1 VASVNS
7 LPQIRED
14 GAADPAASAPLTPRR
29 KLPAAQIDVRP
40 YSYAAAHRLE
50 AELGV
55 SHALA
60 QILVRRGL
68 ADPGEARAWLR
79 ADEEHAPSEFNG
91 MAEACSLIL
100 GHVERGS
107 RITVHGDYDVDGVTS
122 TTILVKALRALEA
135 DVDWFLP
142 SRSEDGYGLSTS
154 TVQKLAARGTKLLIT
169 VDCGITSVDE
179 VDAAR
184 AAGLD
189 VLVTDHHAP
198 RADGVLPRAPIVHP
212 AVSEY
217 PCVDL
222 CAAGVAYKLAG
233 ALAEAAGADP
243 ARADE
248 DLDLVALAT
257 LADVVPLRGE
267 NRRLVRAGLRALA
280 VTPKPGLRA
289 LMRVSRLDPG
299 HADATA
305 VAFRLAPRINAAG
318 RMHRADAGVE
328 LLLTDDEE
336 RATAVAG
343 ELDSANAERRAVEQR
358 ITWEAEALVA
368 EQGERPAYVLAA
380 EGWHPGVIGIVASRI
395 AERWHRP
402 ALLIA
407 LDGEGPAT
415 GSGRSIAG
423 FDLLEA
429 LHSAAET
436 MERYGGHRA
445 AAGLTIQ
452 PGRIAALRE
461 QFETHAA
468 SVLEPGDLFP
478 RRRVDAVV
486 AGPGLGLALA
496 DELGRLEPC
505 GAGNPGVSLLVPSAQ
520 VRDVRPMGED
530 GKHARFSLESGAA
543 RARAVAFGCDGKP
556 PGDGQA
562 LVDALVRLE
571 CHEWNG
577 AEEPRLI
584 VRDARPVR
592 PAPIRVLG
600 EPEPGAPWLAAML
613 AELDAP
619 PEIEPSGPPPETA
632 RVEVDRR
639 AEGPSGVLADLVA
652 SGEPTL
658 AVCADVPRRHR
669 GLAARLG
676 GFALCSWRALAQ
688 DPHLADAYVHVVE
701 LDPPTSAG
709 LRAAAARGPSGGF
722 LHLAWGPA
730 ELRFSQQI
738 LEQEFGLRAS
748 LAALYRS
755 LRDREGTAGEELEA
769 VLRGDGTHAR
779 SAILAGRG
787 VRVLSELGLVSLD
800 RDLPALKVLSSERT
814 ELERSPA
821 FRAYAK
827 QLEDGKTYLR
837 RQTAAAE

>member
-1 VASVNS
+1 MQS
-7 LPQIRED
+7 PQQ
-14 GAADPAASAPLTPRR
+14 PRR
-29 KLPAAQIDVRP
+29 KPPTAQIDVRP
-40 YSYAAAHRLE
+40 YSYAAAHNLE
-50 AELGV
+50 THLGV

-68 ADPGEARAWLR
+68 GDPAEARAWLK
-79 ADEEHAPSEFNG
+79 ADEEHAASEFAG
-91 MAEACSLIL
+91 IAEACSLVL
-100 GHVERGS
+100 GHVEAGS
-107 RITVHGDYDVDGVTS
+107 RITIHGDYDVDGVTS
-122 TTILVKALRALEA
+122 TTILVKALRALGA

-142 SRSEDGYGLSTS
+142 SRSEDGYGLSTA
-154 TVQKLAARGTKLLIT
+154 TVERLTKRGTALLIT

-179 VDAAR
+179 VAAAR
-184 AAGLD
+184 AARLD

-198 RADGVLPRAPIVHP
+198 RADGQLPDAPIVHP
-212 AVSEY
+212 AVSGY

-233 ALAEAAGADP
+233 ALAAAAGEDP
-243 ARADE
+243 TRADE

-267 NRRLVRAGLRALA
+267 NRRLVRTGLRALA
-280 VTPKPGLRA
+280 VTAKPGLRA
-289 LMRVSRLDPG
+289 LMRVARLDPG

-328 LLLTDDEE
+328 LLLTTDAD
-336 RATAVAG
+336 RATAIAN
-343 ELDSANAERRAVEQR
+343 ELDSANAERRSVEQR
-358 ITWEAEALVA
+358 MTWEAEALVA
-368 EQGERPAYVLAA
+368 EQGERSAYVLAA

-402 ALLIA
+402 TVLIA
-407 LDGEGPAT
+407 LDGDATAT
-415 GSGRSIAG
+415 GSGRSIPG

-429 LHSAAET
+429 LHAAAGSL
-436 MERYGGHRA
+436 ERYGGHRA
-445 AAGLTIQ
+445 AAGLTVV
-452 PGRIAALRE
+452 PDRIAALRGAVE
-461 QFETHAA
+461 GHAA
-468 SVLEPGDLFP
+468 EVLEPGDLFP

-486 AGPGLGLALA
+486 AGPGLGLSLA

-530 GKHARFSLESGAA
+530 GRHARFALESGAA

-556 PGDGQA
+556 PGDGEA
-562 LVDALVRLE
+562 LIDAVVRLE

-600 EPEPGAPWLAAML
+600 EPEPGAPWLTAVVSEMDTPLDDEASESS
-613 AELDAP
+613 AE
-619 PEIEPSGPPPETA
+619 A
-632 RVEVDRR
+632 RTEVDRR
-639 AEGPSGVLADLVA
+639 TEGPSGVLADLVA

-658 AVCADVPRRHR
+658 AICADVPRRHR

-676 GFALCSWRALAQ
+676 GFALCSW
-688 DPHLADAYVHVVE
+688 HSLADDPDLARPYTHVVA
-701 LDPPTSAG
+701 LDPPMSV
-709 LRAAAARGPSGGF
+709 RQREAAAAGRGDGF
-722 LHLAWGPA
+722 VHLAWGPA

-755 LRDREGTAGEELEA
+755 LRDRDSTAGEELEA

-779 SAILAGRG
+779 SARMAGRE
-787 VRVLSELGLVSLD
+787 VRVLSELGFVSLD
-800 RDLPALKVLSSERT
+800 RDLPALRVVSTERT
-814 ELERSPA
+814 ELDRSPA
-821 FRAYAK
+821 FRAYEK
-827 QLEDGKTYLR
+827 RLEDGQTYLK

>member
-1 VASVNS
+1 VAQAHS
-7 LPQIRED
+7 LPKIPVDD
-14 GAADPAASAPLTPRR
+14 GAGLAGEAPATPRP
-29 KLPAAQIDVRP
+29 KPPQAQIDVRP

-50 AELGV
+50 TELDV

-68 ADPGEARAWLR
+68 GDPGDARAWLR
-79 ADEEHAPSEFNG
+79 ADEEHPAGAFEG
-91 MAEACSLIL
+91 MTDACALIL

-122 TTILVKALRALEA
+122 TTILVKALRALGA
-135 DVDWFLP
+135 GVDWFLP
-142 SRSEDGYGLSTS
+142 SRSEDGYGLSVA
-154 TVQKLAARGTKLLIT
+154 TVEKLVARGTNLLIT

-179 VDAAR
+179 VAAAR
-184 AAGLD
+184 LAGLD

-198 RADGVLPRAPIVHP
+198 RADGALPAAPIIHP
-212 AVSEY
+212 VVSGY
-217 PCVDL
+217 PCTDL

-233 ALAEAAGADP
+233 ALASAAGADP

-328 LLLTDDEE
+328 LLLTTDEE
-336 RATAVAG
+336 RASAIAE
-343 ELDSANAERRAVEQR
+343 ELDSANAERRSVEQR
-358 ITWEAEALVA
+358 MTWEAEALVA
-368 EQGERPAYVLAA
+368 EQGERSSYVLAA

-402 ALLIA
+402 AVLIA
-407 LDGEGPAT
+407 LDGDAAAT
-415 GSGRSIAG
+415 GSGRSIPG

-429 LHSAAET
+429 LHAAAGSL
-436 MERYGGHRA
+436 ERYGGHRA
-445 AAGLTIQ
+445 AAGLTVL
-452 PGRIAALRE
+452 PGRIPALRDAVEAHAAAALE
-461 QFETHAA
+461 A
-468 SVLEPGDLFP
+468 GDLFP

-556 PGDGQA
+556 PGGGEA
-562 LVDALVRLE
+562 LVDAVVRLE

-600 EPEPGAPWLAAML
+600 EPEPGAPWLAAVL

-619 PEIEPSGPPPETA
+619 LEPEATGPAHDSPRT
-632 RVEVDRR
+632 EVDRR
-639 AEGPSGVLADLVA
+639 SEGPSGVLADLVA

-676 GFALCSWRALAQ
+676 GFALCSWQTLAGY
-688 DPHLADAYVHVVE
+688 PSLAGPYAHVVA
-701 LDPPTSAG
+701 LDPPTSTQQ
-709 LRAAAARGPSGGF
+709 RAAANAGAEGGF
-722 LHLAWGPA
+722 VHLAWGPA

-738 LEQEFGLRAS
+738 LEQEFGLRTS

-755 LRDREGTAGEELEA
+755 LRDREGPAGEELEA

-779 SAILAGRG
+779 SATMAGRG

-800 RDLPALKVLSSERT
+800 RDLPALAVVSTERT

-827 QLEDGKTYLR
+827 QLEDGKTYLK
-837 RQTAAAE
+837 RQTTAAE